1 MALRARFAAFFLDLC
16 QRGEVSLIAMNRLS
30 CGITRLELIVVLVA
44 AGLLT
49 CLIPRLARPMELSNL
64 AVCSANIR
72 GIVQSMIIYAQSNNG
87 EFPCTPG
94 PDGSTY
100 SNAPQAPMDMP
111 AIPIAKAVM
120 SAWYGNGKTPHDS
133 DLGNPLACLWLEV
146 LTGDDTPKSFIC
158 PSDPIATTPSEE
170 YKTAGTDSTPQF
182 QPNFGVIKDGKAPN
196 SDGHG
201 ESQGEII

>member
-1 MALRARFAAFFLDLC
+1 MPVQALFVITSPARSLRRFFTIFKFLQQIGDRLLICPRRDHHHRIMINFQGANRAA
-16 QRGEVSLIAMNRLS
+16 
-30 CGITRLELIVVLVA
+30 IVNPGV
-44 AGLLT
+44 T
-49 CLIPRLARPMELSNL
+49 I
-64 AVCSANIR
+64 
-72 GIVQSMIIYAQSNNG
+72 NG
-87 EFPCTPG
+87 
-94 PDGSTY
+94 GSTY

-120 SAWYGNGKTPHDS
+120 SAWYGNGKTPHGS
-133 DLGNPLACLWLEV
+133 DLGDPLACLWLGV
-146 LTGDDTPKSFIC
+146 LTGDDTPRSYVC